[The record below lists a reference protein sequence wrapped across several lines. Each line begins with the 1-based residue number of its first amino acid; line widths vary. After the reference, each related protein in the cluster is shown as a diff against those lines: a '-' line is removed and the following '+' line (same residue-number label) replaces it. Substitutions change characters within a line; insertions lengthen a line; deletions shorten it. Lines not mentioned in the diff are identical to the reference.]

1 MLFYLRSEVCDVVG
15 DGKGCPVS
23 GWCGRFALVAVLVSA
38 GCGGSG
44 EATAEGLAV
53 TAREVAEVAFSDPER
68 MYDLLSAECQSSIPA
83 EEWAA
88 QADATK
94 SMMDAMFGGA
104 EVTVTEVRTRA
115 VTATSGEAA
124 ATISV
129 GGQDMGGGDEFQS
142 YVFEDGAWKLAS
154 CDSMLGGETT
164 TVSVEVEAEA
174 SVQLEVGTDSSD
186 ATTTTA
192 AEPVD
197 TEVAVLLGVYVWDET
212 SEAVRELQVM
222 IGATPDGNY
231 GPKTREAHLAE
242 LNARGLATDHV
253 PTAPQTT
260 TTEPQLDERILLGT
274 FGTFDNQLDL
284 NGILVTLSSPTVTV
298 SSNGPSLRMNL
309 RVDNRLD
316 SEIEAVSP
324 GIYCAGTGMAGV
336 WGEEG
341 TFPIAS
347 DPPSLIAPGEVSEG
361 TIFLLLPRHWESP
374 PPTCGEPAHIVVTT
388 LSGAFGADINWGVW
402 ELTTESVSGLNAAR

>member
-1 MLFYLRSEVCDVVG
+1 MCDVGG
-15 DGKGCPVS
+15 DEKGCRMS

-53 TAREVAEVAFSDPER
+53 TAREVAEVAFRDPER

-164 TVSVEVEAEA
+164 TVGVEVEAEA

-212 SEAVRELQVM
+212 SEAVRDLQVL

-242 LNARGLATDHV
+242 LNARGLATDNV
-253 PTAPQTT
+253 PTAPQT
-260 TTEPQLDERILLGT
+260 
-274 FGTFDNQLDL
+274 
-284 NGILVTLSSPTVTV
+284 SSPEPEPETPVNPEPE
-298 SSNGPSLRMNL
+298 SSPSP
-309 RVDNRLD
+309 
-316 SEIEAVSP
+316 STTAAPTAVSGTYVPSCHIEFDTASTWEASQINFLVRLTPDSAGNPPEP
-324 GIYCAGTGMAGV
+324 GVEYTLNYYMDRGQGMTLITAGQTKTIWDRFSQWHIDAEGNFTQTRYSSGDVVEKTMNVKVVGAPDDRWTCSATG
-336 WGEEG
+336 
-341 TFPIAS
+341 
-347 DPPSLIAPGEVSEG
+347 SLTAP
-361 TIFLLLPRHWESP
+361 
-374 PPTCGEPAHIVVTT
+374 
-388 LSGAFGADINWGVW
+388 
-402 ELTTESVSGLNAAR
+402 